1 MDVNQLIRSEEL
13 GTADFARGI
22 EVFKN
27 TLSLFAQLR
36 DLETILLP
44 VESIQ
49 AANGHAQKA
58 IEQFEEV
65 KEVSLQG
72 QSDPVTASTSLV
84 TKIRNEYKNHWS
96 TLALQFEY
104 LSILSTSQA
113 ERESAAG
120 DLLDRLRPTADEA
133 ESLKLSTEEKAE
145 EALASART
153 AAAQAGV
160 GTQSLVFK
168 TEAEA
173 NTGRATRW
181 LRATIVLTVAAL
193 TWAVLAFSLFF
204 ETGELSTSETIRSSL
219 ARLLVFSLLAFGVG
233 FSSRQHSAA
242 RHNETVNRHRQN
254 ALQTFEAFVQGT
266 ASSDVKDAVLLA
278 ATRSV
283 FAPHASGFLK
293 GETSGE
299 APGATYEV
307 FNRVSDAADS

>member
-1 MDVNQLIRSEEL
+1 M
-13 GTADFARGI
+13 
-22 EVFKN
+22 
-27 TLSLFAQLR
+27 
-36 DLETILLP
+36 
-44 VESIQ
+44 
-49 AANGHAQKA
+49 AA
-58 IEQFEEV
+58 E
-65 KEVSLQG
+65 
-72 QSDPVTASTSLV
+72 
-84 TKIRNEYKNHWS
+84 
-96 TLALQFEY
+96 
-104 LSILSTSQA
+104 
-113 ERESAAG
+113 
-120 DLLDRLRPTADEA
+120 
-133 ESLKLSTEEKAE
+133 
-145 EALASART
+145 
-153 AAAQAGV
+153 AGV

-204 ETGELSTSETIRSSL
+204 ETGELSTSELSTSETIRSSL

-233 FSSRQHSAA
+233 FSSRQYSAA
-242 RHNETVNRHRQN
+242 RHNETVNRHKQN
-254 ALQTFEAFVQGT
+254 ALQTFEVFVQGT
-266 ASSDVKDAVLLA
+266 ARSDVKDAVLLA